1 MRNLYRQISLG
12 LVAIGISL
20 TTQQALAQTFEWSS
34 AGLFDGESI
43 DGAVV
48 NATMGPVTMTA
59 SVNVM
64 TDGDGGPIN
73 LDAFSAG
80 GEGPASYEDDG
91 SFGGLTNYVQFG
103 FDMTTC
109 DTDDFFEIELDF
121 SATVNNLEFTVAD
134 VDQGSWDDVLEFFAD
149 VDGFGFVNLKTLMT
163 DTTTGA
169 PFLSFGSDVEEDNE
183 GFADGYEGTTS
194 ISSASTD
201 GNIDFDSNGTAYAF
215 NSITLRY
222 RSGDDGSGCG
232 GNPGAQLIGLG
243 DVTFD
248 GTTVPVSLIYFNS
261 VASGE
266 LATLEWQ
273 TAQEVGHAGFQIY
286 ARRENGWELL
296 TEQLIQSTR
305 AANSLQTNNYT
316 QLVSL
321 PDSDTTWLSLVDVS
335 VNEELVAHG
344 PFRLGK
350 SYGAKLAPANSYD
363 WRQSELPEMSL
374 VEKRNAISNRLRQA
388 QKQEALNNGGQQ

>member
-1 MRNLYRQISLG
+1 MKTILRLVIFFLG
-12 LVAIGISL
+12 VGVPPAF
-20 TTQQALAQTFEWSS
+20 AQTFEWSS

-43 DGAVV
+43 DGAVI
-48 NATMGPVTMTA
+48 NATSGPVTMTA
-59 SVNVM
+59 SVNVV

-91 SFGGLTNYVQFG
+91 TFGGLTNYVQFG

-109 DTDDFFEIELDF
+109 DTDDYFEIELDF
-121 SATVNNLEFTVAD
+121 SATVNNLEFTLAD

-149 VDGFGFVNLKTLMT
+149 VDGFGVVNLKTLMT
-163 DTTTGA
+163 DTSTGA

-183 GFADGYEGTTS
+183 TFADGYEGTTS
-194 ISSASTD
+194 IPASSTD
-201 GNIDFDSNGTAYAF
+201 GNIEFDSNGTAYAF
-215 NSITLRY
+215 DSITIRY

-248 GTTVPVSLIYFNS
+248 GTTVPVSLIYFSS
-261 VASGE
+261 VAGGE
-266 LATLEWQ
+266 LATLGWQ

-286 ARRENGWELL
+286 ARTEDGWQLL
-296 TEQLIQSTR
+296 NEKLINSTNT
-305 AANSLQTNNYT
+305 NSLQAKSYSKVITLPNAN
-316 QLVSL
+316 VS
-321 PDSDTTWLSLVDVS
+321 WLSLVDVS

-344 PFRLGK
+344 PFKVGH
-350 SYGAKLAPANSYD
+350 SYGAKLTPASEYD
-363 WRQSELPEMSL
+363 WQLSELPEMSL
-374 VEKRNAISNRLRQA
+374 QDKRTAITKRLRKA
-388 QKQEALNNGGQQ
+388 QQQDALKAGGQQ